1 MLGNSTVCSR
11 RDFYYKFCYST
22 ASCCVVGIL
31 GPGQMPTTSETR
43 SRGFGASRPHEVDTD
58 ASEIE
63 AIDARPKRRLRKPSA
78 KAQQSE
84 ANRGAIDAAL
94 LSSDDQN
101 GAAEQITV
109 IHDVQTRKKGRRGG
123 DEQTTVITMQ
133 DQMEEQTSILKNLL
147 EAWMKQ
153 EAHNKTL
160 EAEVGLIKQ
169 ELQAVKE
176 ECQAVKDELHAAKEQ
191 LDNIT
196 AVTTGQG
203 SPHRSYAEVARTPP
217 NSVPANVHSI
227 SSMGTTPSTMTD
239 TLYCTVDTSRVA
251 SEYADKVSA
260 GAIRANVEK
269 EMRDITERINWR
281 CRAVTLDR
289 KNPNR
294 VRIACRDEAEHKEVK
309 QAIETN
315 LVEGARVLQD
325 DLYPVR
331 VDSVNRVAVLD
342 ETGNIRTGA
351 AEAFG
356 QENDTQ
362 VAKIAW
368 LSNREV
374 AKAYGS
380 MVVYLSKA
388 SDARRLLQEGFFYA
402 GGESGY
408 TKPFERRERPKQ
420 CFNCQEVTS
429 HRAYQCTKPR
439 VCGKCAKEGHHH
451 NDCIESIAK
460 CVPCGGPHESFS
472 RNCRKLYPTHE

>member
-1 MLGNSTVCSR
+1 
-11 RDFYYKFCYST
+11 
-22 ASCCVVGIL
+22 
-31 GPGQMPTTSETR
+31 MPTTSETR
-43 SRGFGASRPHEVDTD
+43 PRGRGASRTDRMDTD
-58 ASEIE
+58 ASEVE
-63 AIDARPKRRLRKPSA
+63 AIDARPRRRLRKPSE
-78 KAQQSE
+78 KAQQNE
-84 ANRGAIDAAL
+84 ANRFSSEAAV
-94 LSSDDQN
+94 LSSGNEN
-101 GAAEQITV
+101 GGATQLEAAIE
-109 IHDVQTRKKGRRGG
+109 VQTRKKGKRGG
-123 DEQTTVITMQ
+123 VEQTTGQSMYN
-133 DQMEEQTSILKNLL
+133 QMEEQTIILKRLL
-147 EAWMKQ
+147 EAWTKQ

-160 EAEVGLIKQ
+160 EVEFGLIKQ

-176 ECQAVKDELHAAKEQ
+176 ECQAVATKEQ

-196 AVTTGQG
+196 AITTGQG

-217 NSVPANVHSI
+217 NSLPANIHSI
-227 SSMGTTPSTMTD
+227 SSMGTTPSTITD

-251 SEYADKVSA
+251 SEDAGKISA
-260 GAIRANVEK
+260 GAIRTNVEK

-294 VRIACRDEAEHKEVK
+294 IRIACRDEAEHKVVK
-309 QAIETN
+309 QVIELN
-315 LVEGARVLQD
+315 LVEGARILQD
-325 DLYPVR
+325 DLYPIR

-342 ETGNIRTGA
+342 ETGNVRTGA
-351 AEAFG
+351 IDAFG

-362 VAKIAW
+362 IAKIAW

-380 MVVYLSKA
+380 MVVYLNKA

-429 HRAYQCTKPR
+429 HRAYQCTKPQA
-439 VCGKCAKEGHHH
+439 CGKCAKEGHHH
-451 NDCIESIAK
+451 KDCIESIAK

>member
-1 MLGNSTVCSR
+1 
-11 RDFYYKFCYST
+11 
-22 ASCCVVGIL
+22 
-31 GPGQMPTTSETR
+31 MPTTSETR
-43 SRGFGASRPHEVDTD
+43 SRGLGASQFGGMDTD
-58 ASEIE
+58 ASEGE
-63 AIDARPKRRLRKPSA
+63 AIDALPRRRLRKPSE
-78 KAQQSE
+78 KAQQNE
-84 ANRGAIDAAL
+84 ANRFSSEAAV
-94 LSSDDQN
+94 LSSEDEN
-101 GAAEQITV
+101 GGAAQPEASIV
-109 IHDVQTRKKGRRGG
+109 VQTRKKGKSGG
-123 DEQTTVITMQ
+123 VERTAGQSMH
-133 DQMEEQTSILKNLL
+133 DQMEEQTSILKKLL

-160 EAEVGLIKQ
+160 EAEFSLIKQ

-176 ECQAVKDELHAAKEQ
+176 ECQAVKDELHATKEQ

-196 AVTTGQG
+196 AITTGQG

-239 TLYCTVDTSRVA
+239 TLCCTVDTSRVA
-251 SEYADKVSA
+251 GEDADKVSA
-260 GAIRANVEK
+260 RAIRTNVEK

-294 VRIACRDEAEHKEVK
+294 VRIACRDEVEHKEVK
-309 QAIETN
+309 RVIETN
-315 LVEGARVLQD
+315 LVEGARILRD
-325 DLYPVR
+325 DLYPIR

-351 AEAFG
+351 AETFG

-362 VAKIAW
+362 VAKVAW

-380 MVVYLSKA
+380 MVVYLNKA

-402 GGESGY
+402 GGESGC
-408 TKPFERRERPKQ
+408 TKPFEGRERPKQ

-429 HRAYQCTKPR
+429 HRAYQCTKPQ

-451 NDCIESIAK
+451 NDCTESIAK

-472 RNCRKLYPTHE
+472 RNCRKLYPTHHE